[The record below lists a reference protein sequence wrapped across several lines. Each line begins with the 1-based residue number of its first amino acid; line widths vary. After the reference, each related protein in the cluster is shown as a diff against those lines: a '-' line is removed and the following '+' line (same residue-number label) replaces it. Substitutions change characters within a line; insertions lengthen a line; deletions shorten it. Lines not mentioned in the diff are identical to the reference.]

1 MNYNEMTDFEINK
14 LVAEKLDEAFLLP
27 YIVTF
32 NDSNEVVYL
41 CEKDGISS
49 IYPIAHFDPCNN
61 PSDAW
66 PIILENN
73 IKLYIDDEYD
83 DVGNLVKSCNAY
95 TGTQAS
101 SNTEYGK
108 FNVDHKNPLRAAMIV
123 YLMMGDE

>member
-1 MNYNEMTDFEINK
+1 MSYNELTDFEINK
-14 LVAEKLDEAFLLP
+14 LVAEKLTGKE
-27 YIVTF
+27 
-32 NDSNEVVYL
+32 
-41 CEKDGISS
+41 S
-49 IYPIAHFDPCNN
+49 IFVPDYCNN

-95 TGTQAS
+95 TGTQAN

-108 FNVDHKNPLRAAMIV
+108 FNIHHKNPLRAAMIV
-123 YLMMGDE
+123 YLMMNKEA